1 MDDAK
6 YMNTTK
12 PTQLEAEIEYR
23 YLETHVITEHN
34 MHEYQENFI
43 SRLND
48 FSQIIKFNLKKSL
61 LQDFLLSVGFSSEQD
76 NLNFSDAQGCQ
87 MDLTILVENEV
98 VKDCYVLQWVE
109 FTKNDRYAHSYYTSY
124 TLQGIPV
131 SRTFKSANK
140 ILKGL
145 TLKTI
150 HYIID
155 RDTLKIE
162 QIGYCFNDS
171 RKLQKG
177 INGYV
182 TMIIEH
188 PLKKVIENA
197 RSFENVNIYD
207 VYYTLHGKSKEIRLI
222 DILTQCDFSCARM
235 YGTDYTDFLTMS
247 KMFTKRE
254 RDIIEMMYI

>member
-1 MDDAK
+1 
-6 YMNTTK
+6 MNTLK
-12 PTQLEAEIEYR
+12 PTKLEAKIEYR
-23 YLETHVITEHN
+23 YLETHIINENN
-34 MHEYQENFI
+34 MHEYKDNLIEMLKDY
-43 SRLND
+43 SY
-48 FSQIIKFNLKKSL
+48 IIKFDLKRAQLNEFLSL
-61 LQDFLLSVGFSSEQD
+61 SGFLSEENTLKFND
-76 NLNFSDAQGCQ
+76 NQGCEI
-87 MDLTILVENEV
+87 DLTAVIEGEV
-98 VKDCYVLQWVE
+98 VQDRYVLQWVE
-109 FTKNDRYAHSYYTSY
+109 FTKNDRYVHSYFTSY
-124 TLQGIPV
+124 NLQGVAV

-145 TLKTI
+145 TLKSI

-155 RDTLKIE
+155 CDTLKID
-162 QIGYCFNDS
+162 QIGYCFNDN

-177 INGYV
+177 INGYI

-188 PLKKVIENA
+188 PLKRIVENTQ
-197 RSFENVNIYD
+197 SFYNVNIYD
-207 VYYTLHGKSKEIRLI
+207 VYYTVHGKSKEVRLI

>member
-1 MDDAK
+1 MTIF
-6 YMNTTK
+6 MNTTK
-12 PTQLEAEIEYR
+12 PTQLEADIEYR
-23 YLETHVITEHN
+23 YLETHIITVHN

-43 SRLND
+43 DRLND
-48 FSQIIKFNLKKSL
+48 FSQIIKFNLERSL
-61 LQDFLLSVGFSSEQD
+61 LIKFLLSVGFSSEND
-76 NLNFSDAQGCQ
+76 NLNFSDNQGCEI
-87 MDLTILVENEV
+87 DLTILVENEIV
-98 VKDCYVLQWVE
+98 QDFYILQWVE
-109 FTKNDRYAHSYYTSY
+109 FTKNNRYSHSYYTSY

-131 SRTFKSANK
+131 SRTFKTANK

-150 HYIID
+150 HYSID
-155 RDTLKIE
+155 RGTLKIE
-162 QIGYCFNDS
+162 QIGYSFNDN

-188 PLKKVIENA
+188 PLKKVIENS
-197 RSFENVNIYD
+197 RTFDNVNIYD

>member
-1 MDDAK
+1 
-6 YMNTTK
+6 MNTIK
-12 PTQLEAEIEYR
+12 PTNLDAEIEYR
-23 YLETHVITEHN
+23 YLDTHVINENN
-34 MHEYQENFI
+34 MHEYKDNFI
-43 SRLND
+43 EMLKDFSHIIKFEFKRPQLND
-48 FSQIIKFNLKKSL
+48 FLSL
-61 LQDFLLSVGFSSEQD
+61 VGFSSKENTLKFDD
-76 NLNFSDAQGCQ
+76 NQGCEI
-87 MDLTILVENEV
+87 DLTILVNGEV
-98 VKDCYVLQWVE
+98 VQDTYILQWVE
-109 FTKNDRYAHSYYTSY
+109 FTKNDRYAHSYFTSY
-124 TLQGIPV
+124 NLQGVAV

-140 ILKGL
+140 ILTGL

-150 HYIID
+150 HYIIEH
-155 RDTLKIE
+155 DTLKID
-162 QIGYCFNDS
+162 QIGYCFNDN

-188 PLKKVIENA
+188 PLKRIVENNQL
-197 RSFENVNIYD
+197 FDNVNVYD
-207 VYYTLHGKSKEIRLI
+207 VYYTVHGKSKEIRLI

>member
-1 MDDAK
+1 MK
-6 YMNTTK
+6 ISMNKTK
-12 PTQLEAEIEYR
+12 PTHLEAEIEYR
-23 YLETHVITEHN
+23 YLETHVINEHN

-43 SRLND
+43 ERLND
-48 FSQIIKFNLKKSL
+48 FSQILKF
-61 LQDFLLSVGFSSEQD
+61 DFNRTQLNHFLSEVGFSSKPDTLKFDD
-76 NLNFSDAQGCQ
+76 NQGCEIS
-87 MDLTILVENEV
+87 LTILVEDGV
-98 VKDCYVLQWVE
+98 VKDTYIIQWVE
-109 FTKNDRYAHSYYTSY
+109 FTKNDHHPHSYYTSY
-124 TLQGIPV
+124 NLQGFPV

-150 HYIID
+150 HYIIEH
-155 RDTLKIE
+155 DTLKIDR
-162 QIGYCFNDS
+162 IGYCFNDN

-188 PLKKVIENA
+188 PLKKVIENS
-197 RSFENVNIYD
+197 RMFDNVNIYD

-235 YGTDYTDFLTMS
+235 YGTNYTDFLTIT